1 MKTTNWNAS
10 DFLTLPLEGPGRSG
24 GTVARLWRK
33 NTSRFNERVN
43 EVNKGPSEEAL
54 ADGVKVYCGP
64 GVMFYDNYLSSEMD
78 AFVCGQYL
86 AREGKDIF
94 SICCSLSIKSKSLT
108 ASSSGKMIILL
119 HLKYIMTYNLFSN
132 RVLSQSIVAQ
142 A

>member
-1 MKTTNWNAS
+1 
-10 DFLTLPLEGPGRSG
+10 
-24 GTVARLWRK
+24 
-33 NTSRFNERVN
+33 
-43 EVNKGPSEEAL
+43 
-54 ADGVKVYCGP
+54 
-64 GVMFYDNYLSSEMD
+64 MFYDDYYSSEMD

-94 SICCSLSIKSKSLT
+94 SIYYSLSIKSKSLT

-132 RVLSQSIVAQ
+132 TVLSQSIVAQ